1 MPAETRQEAWTGIVD
16 RLLNRRRPTALESV
30 GDADPPVPEG
40 RLLGLRMTALY
51 QQWQNT
57 GGPDL
62 VRLTEALIA
71 HIGLAADTPIA
82 QTCLKAAAAVR
93 QWQGRAYHS
102 ARHHAEVATNA
113 MVLAAISARLGSHTP
128 PHDLG
133 LLLAA
138 ALAHDIDMEPS
149 IAEQVRFAAE
159 AKSAAALDAIAASC
173 GVGNDDRNAIRTLVM
188 ATEPHSR
195 ADIAALLAERDGAE
209 RTVPEPLARLA
220 ADPRLLRLAGLIS
233 DADLL
238 SSAGL
243 TRAWTR
249 VQEQR
254 LEREIGAPIAD
265 AKWHDFFDTIVG
277 RDFLSRG
284 GQHFAANLAHIRTAR
299 PRPPQ
304 PEKAMPRPNR
314 PAGRRSAAAR
324 PHRSA

>member
-1 MPAETRQEAWTGIVD
+1 MPLGTEQEAWTGIIG
-16 RLLNRRRPTALESV
+16 RLLNRRRPGAPARAD
-30 GDADPPVPEG
+30 DASSDVPDA

-51 QQWQNT
+51 GHWERI

-82 QTCLKAAAAVR
+82 RTCLGAAAAVR
-93 QWQGRAYHS
+93 QWQGCAYHS

-113 MVLAAISARLGSHTP
+113 MVLAAISARRGCHTP

-133 LLLAA
+133 ILLAA
-138 ALAHDIDMEPS
+138 ALAHDIDLEPS
-149 IAEQVRFAAE
+149 TAKQVRFAAE
-159 AKSAAALDAIAASC
+159 SKSAAALDAIAASC
-173 GVGNDDRNAIRTLVM
+173 GVGDNDRNAMHILVM

-195 ADIAALLAERDGAE
+195 AAIAALLAGRDGGEGAL
-209 RTVPEPLARLA
+209 PDPLTGLA
-220 ADPRLLRLAGLIS
+220 TDPRLLRLAGLIS

-243 TRAWTR
+243 TKAWTR

-254 LEREIGAPIAD
+254 LEREINAPIAD
-265 AKWHDFFDTIVG
+265 AEWHDFFDTIVG

-284 GQHFAANLAHIRTAR
+284 GQHFAANLAHIRTSR
-299 PRPPQ
+299 PRPGP
-304 PEKAMPRPNR
+304 P
-314 PAGRRSAAAR
+314 
-324 PHRSA
+324 